1 MKFKLYIVLI
11 IVTLIAFIL
20 IFYSFQ
26 NSSKIS
32 SSSFMAGCL
41 RNDLVESKIV
51 IKNLDINDKKSIEIL
66 FSKINGY
73 KSIEFNLNDYSI
85 DILYDSSKSR
95 FMNYEILLKNN
106 GYEIIYD

>member
-1 MKFKLYIVLI
+1 
-11 IVTLIAFIL
+11 
-20 IFYSFQ
+20 
-26 NSSKIS
+26 
-32 SSSFMAGCL
+32 MAGCL